1 MLTFTGDQRAEGQE
15 MRKGVGKLYKVLRS
29 NLVPKTLGK
38 VLEPRVRPEPQMWDV
53 PEEMVQQLNA
63 CHQVW

>member
-1 MLTFTGDQRAEGQE
+1 
-15 MRKGVGKLYKVLRS
+15 MRKGVGKLYRVLRS

-38 VLEPRVRPEPQMWDV
+38 ALESGVSPETQMWDV
-53 PEEMVQQLNA
+53 PGEMAQQLNA